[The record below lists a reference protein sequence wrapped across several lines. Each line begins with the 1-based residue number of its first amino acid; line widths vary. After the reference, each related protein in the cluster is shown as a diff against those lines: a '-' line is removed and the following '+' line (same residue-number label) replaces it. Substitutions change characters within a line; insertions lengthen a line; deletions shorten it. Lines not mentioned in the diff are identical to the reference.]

1 MWGHDVSRFWRGKTK
16 SSYAARRV
24 PTSANIFLITEA
36 VFCKFNLPTS
46 RFARKHLATKGFGAG
61 GVALTPPVNLP
72 CRPSSSHT
80 KLVIRNRI
88 TNSRD
93 GLHCPSASRKLPLET
108 THS

>member
-1 MWGHDVSRFWRGKTK
+1 MMPLWLLENCFDVGTRRFPRFLALHWCSGASRRSRLPVAFAAFWVGKAK

-61 GVALTPPVNLP
+61 GVAPTPPVNLP
-72 CRPSSSHT
+72 SEPRP
-80 KLVIRNRI
+80 
-88 TNSRD
+88 
-93 GLHCPSASRKLPLET
+93 
-108 THS
+108 

>member
-1 MWGHDVSRFWRGKTK
+1 MLRSIANDFLTQFGHNDGNVGTRRAALWVGKAK

-61 GVALTPPVNLP
+61 GVAPTPPVNLP
-72 CRPSSSHT
+72 SEPRP
-80 KLVIRNRI
+80 
-88 TNSRD
+88 
-93 GLHCPSASRKLPLET
+93 
-108 THS
+108 